1 MFDAI
6 NFVAICNELPQI
18 VNGNINYFPSG
29 RPIRPDTEA
38 TYTCDSGYRLIGTQ
52 VRICE
57 QITAGTVDRA
67 EWSNDEPRCEARK
80 SNPGPSFRL
89 CLYAD

>member
-1 MFDAI
+1 MCFAAI
-6 NFVAICNELPQI
+6 NFVAVCNELPQI

-29 RPIRPDTEA
+29 RPILPDTEA
-38 TYTCDSGYRLIGTQ
+38 TYRCDSGYRLNETQ

-57 QITAGTVDRA
+57 QITGAFVDRA

-80 SNPGPSFRL
+80 STII
-89 CLYAD
+89 